1 MMGPFLG
8 CVLVVLHTLPENP
21 IMSCCYLKW
30 CTCKLNL
37 PITLLGILF
46 LAIIFFTYVYPS
58 VKARIVIFSGLFA
71 YLSLYNAVFCYQKI
85 PMLLQQKNWF
95 LFWVFLIPGLW
106 WAFRALYTLLIE
118 TVILDLMQ
126 ASIVQGLTF
135 LIGIGSAITLYM
147 GLAILNSQRLKREL
161 QKALEEEKT
170 LRGIIPICTSCK
182 KIRDDRG
189 YWNQL
194 ESYVRAHSEA
204 EFTHSLCP
212 ECQAKL
218 YPK

>member
-1 MMGPFLG
+1 M
-8 CVLVVLHTLPENP
+8 
-21 IMSCCYLKW
+21 
-30 CTCKLNL
+30 
-37 PITLLGILF
+37 
-46 LAIIFFTYVYPS
+46 
-58 VKARIVIFSGLFA
+58 KARIVIFSGLFA

-161 QKALEEEKT
+161 QKALEEVKT